1 MTINEVR
8 VASRR
13 YWSTC
18 SLTRLFIR
26 CRTKTKLKFPRNLI
40 FLKIN
45 HSYPACY
52 FSDSTRRPM
61 QCLMQALRPFQTF
74 VIFVTVGHMCDFKQ
88 LEFSQTTRFLVA
100 SASCGKHPWHC
111 YSFPFCDRDICTC
124 GGLGFR
130 PASDWRLVYLACLP
144 PANASWIEGRTFL
157 SHDDG
162 ATIDCGCH

>member
-130 PASDWRLVYLACLP
+130 PATACLLSLFASGERLVDWRSDFP
-144 PANASWIEGRTFL
+144 QSWWWCDYRL
-157 SHDDG
+157 RLY
-162 ATIDCGCH
+162 